1 LVPISAELKMIRY
14 LQERVNKRTK
24 EYDEGMPAALRET
37 DDARAEAVQLSG
49 KQGKVRDLTRKL
61 AVKLNQENHTE
72 EGR

>member
-1 LVPISAELKMIRY
+1 
-14 LQERVNKRTK
+14 VNKRTK